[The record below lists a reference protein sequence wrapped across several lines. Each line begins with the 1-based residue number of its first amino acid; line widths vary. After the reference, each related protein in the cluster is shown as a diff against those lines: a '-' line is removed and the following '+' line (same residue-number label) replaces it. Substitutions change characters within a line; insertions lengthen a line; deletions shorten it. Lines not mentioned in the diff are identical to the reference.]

1 MKSITIKASK
11 RENSGKKESTDLR
24 RAGMVPGILY
34 GGAEQTLVKIDERQF
49 KNLVYTPN
57 VYLVDLDIDDQVI
70 KAVLQDIQFHPVTD
84 RVMHA
89 DFLLVTDDKPVVI
102 AIPVIT
108 EGASV
113 GVVAGGKLT
122 VNRRRLKVKG
132 LASALVDT
140 ISINISDLKIGDA
153 VKINEVK
160 INGLEILDPASD
172 VVLSVKATRAAR
184 VEDEEE
190 EKEEAVAEG
199 ETAEA
204 EA

>member
-1 MKSITIKASK
+1 MKSIAIKASK
-11 RENSGKKESTDLR
+11 RENSGKKGSTDLR

-57 VYLVDLDIDDQVI
+57 VYLVDLDIDGQVT

-140 ISINISDLKIGDA
+140 ISIDISDLKIGDS
-153 VKINEVK
+153 VKINEIK

-172 VVLSVKATRAAR
+172 VILSVKATRAAR
-184 VEDEEE
+184 GGDEEE
-190 EKEEAVAEG
+190 EEAVAEG

>member
-11 RENSGKKESTDLR
+11 RENSGKKGSTDLR

-57 VYLVDLDIDDQVI
+57 VYLVDLDIDGQVI

-140 ISINISDLKIGDA
+140 ISINISDLKIGDS

-190 EKEEAVAEG
+190 EKEDAAAEG